1 MFVRAGLLR
10 PARQRRPV
18 PPRGPYQVNE
28 HHVFGPNTV
37 IAGTAAGP
45 FKSADGDV
53 LVLGFHGQI
62 MYDENGNLT
71 LEKWTGACP

>member
-1 MFVRAGLLR
+1 MFRSSRVTSSSAPTASGHT
-10 PARQRRPV
+10 V
-18 PPRGPYQVNE
+18 GPYQVNE
-28 HHVFGPNTV
+28 YHVFGPNTV